1 MEALDAWGPWFA
13 GVSLFISTATLLW
26 TARKHKTEQDT
37 AAVSM
42 AKEAVDLHKEIADDR
57 DRERLTEI
65 KDLRARLR
73 EMLAYCEENHG

>member
-1 MEALDAWGPWFA
+1 MEDIGSWGPWFA
-13 GVSLFISTATLLW
+13 GVSLFISTATLMW
-26 TARKHKTEQDT
+26 TARKMKSEEDS

-42 AKEAVDLHKEIADDR
+42 AKDAVDIFKEVADDR

-73 EMLAYCEENHG
+73 EMLAYCEENHV